1 MSEPTTSE
9 FLNAAN
15 WTYTRSSTTNP
26 ADLKPLLVNGKQLT
40 MQVTSDGFYGAA
52 FVSPSDQVVIAYE
65 GTSLPDIADGTPFG
79 LAQVAADLG
88 IYFGQNIPAYG
99 DAAAFAQKVIKAAAR
114 QGITKS
120 NVFVAGHSL
129 GAAET
134 EYVAAQVGLSGETFG
149 APGIPAADVTANP
162 GQLVDYVE
170 YGDPVGNYASQP
182 PVEGR
187 FIWSD
192 GIDHVGT
199 VKYLGSVLDASSLV
213 LAGIL
218 FGTGD
223 AATATALGLLA
234 ADFVA
239 FHRVAVYAADLG
251 VVLSNPALGGTRAA
265 GAKTLSDHG
274 TAATLVGSGSR
285 PTLYLGSTG
294 NDTIATAAGGV
305 GVVQPGSGN
314 DLIIASGADFV
325 LPGTGGSD
333 TVFAAGHVVAGIGAG
348 MLTFVNGANAAT
360 VLGGAGS
367 ALISGGAGG
376 GLFAAGAGGASTVL
390 GGAGAA
396 TILGGGNGDVL
407 FAGGAAGDE
416 IAAGPGSE
424 TLSAAG
430 STGNDVFFGGTG
442 NDVIAAGAGNDSVV
456 AGPGA
461 PTIFAGAGN
470 AAIFAGSGA
479 DLIVLG
485 AGAGYV
491 QMGTGNATVFGGTGA
506 DLFGVIDG
514 QAGGSDAIA
523 GFKNG
528 TDHIRLQGYASA
540 PAISA
545 AGNTTITLS
554 DHTQITLLGVSHL
567 APSTFV

>member
-15 WTYTRSSTTNP
+15 WTYTRSSRNP

-40 MQVTSDGFYGAA
+40 MQVTLDGFYGAA

-65 GTSLPDIADGTPFG
+65 GTSLPDILAGTPFG

-88 IYFGQNIPAYG
+88 IYFGQTIPAYG
-99 DAAAFAQKVIKAAAR
+99 DAAAFAHKVITAAAR

-120 NVFVAGHSL
+120 NVFIAGHSL

-134 EYVAAQVGLSGETFG
+134 EYVASKVRLSGETFG
-149 APGIPAADVTANP
+149 APGIPAADVTPNP

-170 YGDPVGNYASQP
+170 HGDPVGNYASQP

-192 GIDHVGT
+192 AIEHVGT

-218 FGTGD
+218 FGTG
-223 AATATALGLLA
+223 AEATATALGLLA
-234 ADFVA
+234 LDFVT
-239 FHRVAVYAADLG
+239 FHRLVLYAADLG
-251 VVLSNPALGGTRAA
+251 VPLSNPGLGGSRAV

-294 NDTIATAAGGV
+294 NDTIATAAGGG

-314 DLIIASGADFV
+314 VLINANGADFV

-333 TVFAAGHVVAGIGAG
+333 TVFATGHVVAGTGAG

-407 FAGGAAGDE
+407 FAGGAAGDKL
-416 IAAGPGSE
+416 AAGPGNE
-424 TLSAAG
+424 TLSGVG
-430 STGNDVFFGGTG
+430 SMGNDVFFGGAG
-442 NDVIAAGAGNDSVV
+442 NDVIAAGAGNDSVI
-456 AGPGA
+456 AGSGA
-461 PTIFAGAGN
+461 PTIFAGTGN
-470 AAIFAGSGA
+470 TAIFAGSGA

-485 AGAGYV
+485 GGAGFV
-491 QMGTGNATVFGGTGA
+491 QMGTGNAAVFAGTGT
-506 DLFGVIDG
+506 DLFAVDNGT
-514 QAGGSDAIA
+514 AGGSDTII

-528 TDHIRLQGYASA
+528 TDHIALQGYSLA
-540 PAISA
+540 PAISSA
-545 AGNTTITLS
+545 ANTTITLS
-554 DHTQITLLGVSHL
+554 DHTQITLLGVSQL
-567 APSTFV
+567 ASSTFV